1 MATADEDGCSAELT
15 PVARRAVRLLLSRM
29 VGEVKGRHVAPQIC
43 RLVGEAFAVPG
54 PWPDEEYSLHACG
67 CEWDEI
73 AARWSVASG
82 AGTPLADEITS
93 AFFPRK
99 IWPALWQVVSLGP
112 VAATRRVEA
121 TLQAAGHGL
130 TLEGNPRSNG
140 PLSAVTVDGLSASFG
155 RLARAA
161 IELRK
166 DSLDPSLA
174 LDLPA
179 AFGAWTQDALPKR
192 RTAFELGARQWRR
205 NNTKAVRLRLTRL
218 TLQALNGHIER
229 NGRPSYRLGLHLRNR
244 VLIGI
249 LALGPR
255 IGTVVAL
262 DVRDYDAAHEFPDGV
277 VGPALHFRKLKGLPG
292 IARWRGI
299 PPLLALWIEEYHQYY
314 GVASLPT
321 APFWVTKRADGR
333 QLARPT
339 AVTLT
344 AAAIAAVGRVQPPDD
359 GRLYRPHSHRHLAE
373 QVCFDAALDYLT
385 ENRRHLLHDENGRG
399 LPANPQVLC
408 DCLLDHALHDIS
420 DRYKDINNEDGRE
433 VWGRFAANL
442 VWDYVWG
449 EKGARTIPD
458 LARLRAS
465 RASLGRLLA
474 DEATIKARI
483 REREGNRDST
493 QVEADERLQRVLD
506 QLASLDNEA
515 KWLAHFEQL
524 AAMRQIASIDKQINA
539 DALRLVELAREIA
552 LAARA
557 VDEAHSLRMPVS
569 DALADE
575 EIGEL
580 LAFTSPAPTADHRP
594 TRRVS
599 GTQFISA
606 LGGGLTESQ
615 LRQLIERRSRLG
627 HLFDRAADGSGRGVT
642 TDADGELQIDL
653 DEIPIERYP
662 HAVVRRLFTEAH
674 LSTAALGTRPGVR

>member
-1 MATADEDGCSAELT
+1 MTTADEGGCPAELT
-15 PVARRAVRLLLSRM
+15 PAARRAVRLLLSRM

-82 AGTPLADEITS
+82 AGKPLADEITS

-99 IWPALWQVVSLGP
+99 IWPALWKVVSLGP
-112 VAATRRVEA
+112 VAATRRIEA

-130 TLEGNPRSNG
+130 TLEGDLRSNG

-166 DSLDPSLA
+166 ESLDPSLA

-179 AFGAWTQDALPKR
+179 EFGAWTQDALPMR

-218 TLQALNGHIER
+218 TLQVLNGHIER

-299 PPLLALWIEEYHQYY
+299 PPLLALWIAEYHEYY
-314 GVASLPT
+314 GIASLPT

-339 AVTLT
+339 AATLT

-359 GRLYRPHSHRHLAE
+359 RRLYRPHSHRHLAE

-385 ENRRHLLHDENGRG
+385 ENRRRLLHDENGRG

-433 VWGRFAANL
+433 IWGRFAANL

-458 LARLRAS
+458 LARIRAS
-465 RASLGRLLA
+465 RAALEGLLA
-474 DEATIKARI
+474 DEASARARI
-483 REREGNRDST
+483 HEREAHRDCA
-493 QVEADERLQRVLD
+493 QAAADARLQGVLERLDVLD
-506 QLASLDNEA
+506 EHA
-515 KWLAHFEQL
+515 KWHAHFEQL
-524 AAMRQIASIDKQINA
+524 SAMRQIAAVDKEINA
-539 DALRLVELAREIA
+539 EALRLVELTREIVVG
-552 LAARA
+552 ARA
-557 VDEAHSLRMPVS
+557 VEEAHLRRVAVS
-569 DALADE
+569 DALSDDE
-575 EIGEL
+575 VVEL
-580 LAFTSPAPTADHRP
+580 DGIISVIAPTREGAP
-594 TRRVS
+594 RRQVS
-599 GTQFISA
+599 VRQFVTA
-606 LGGGLTESQ
+606 LGGGLTEAQ
-615 LRQLIERRSRLG
+615 LHQLARPGSKFE
-627 HLFDRAADGSGRGVT
+627 HLFDRGADQSPRGVT
-642 TDADGELQIDL
+642 VGKDGELMIDL
-653 DEIPIERYP
+653 DKLPIERYHP
-662 HAVVRRLFTEAH
+662 AVVRRLHTEVLAV
-674 LSTAALGTRPGVR
+674 SKQTR